1 VALAGVTFAAKG
13 LRVLEVVLAAVVDGL
28 YMVHFKVLRS
38 SALAAPMPVRF
49 EYRVPNTPWE
59 TFQRAKVAIIH

>member
-1 VALAGVTFAAKG
+1 MTLVSVTFSAKG
-13 LRVLEVVLAAVVDGL
+13 LCVLEVVLAAVVHRS
-28 YMVHFKVLRS
+28 YVVHFEVLRS